1 MIVENKMSDELETL
15 LQADEDGA
23 IAEAQ
28 RLLPAWFVDRM
39 MADTWYFGLLT
50 ISGTVI
56 GIETI
61 LRVYQAGDGSIWLD
75 AILLTESWTSAFKA
89 PTARTTASINTSH
102 IVAAFELADS

>member
-1 MIVENKMSDELETL
+1 MIVENEMPDELESL
-15 LQADEDGA
+15 LEDDEDGA

-28 RLLPAWFVDRM
+28 KLLPAWFVDRM
-39 MADTWYFGLLT
+39 MTDTWYFGLLT

-61 LRVYQAGDGSIWLD
+61 LRVYQAADDSIWLD
-75 AILLTESWTSAFKA
+75 VILLTDSWTSAFKA
-89 PTARTTASINTSH
+89 PTARTTASINTRH